1 MCLRLLR
8 FIQKRASKQ
17 PHAWM
22 SRWLLKL
29 AFFNWLKS
37 RNCIKIGPKCILLLP
52 ITRDVVATPCP
63 TLLLFHPGFEPAMA
77 ESKMHKLHIF
87 WIFNRLMLMT
97 PCCGRTFS
105 INTSLR
111 LNEPVWRISSTYW
124 KHFVTPHSSSVSNIW
139 HYTETAVQYG
149 RFCGR
154 GNSPY
159 VDIKR
164 SMQANKTTI
173 HVLHTMKSHVLT
185 IHPFV
190 LASMDS

>member
-1 MCLRLLR
+1 MNQC
-8 FIQKRASKQ
+8 
-17 PHAWM
+17 
-22 SRWLLKL
+22 
-29 AFFNWLKS
+29 
-37 RNCIKIGPKCILLLP
+37 GG
-52 ITRDVVATPCP
+52 
-63 TLLLFHPGFEPAMA
+63 FHPHTENTLSP
-77 ESKMHKLHIF
+77 L
-87 WIFNRLMLMT
+87 T
-97 PCCGRTFS
+97 PQVCRT
-105 INTSLR
+105 
-111 LNEPVWRISSTYW
+111 YG
-124 KHFVTPHSSSVSNIW
+124 

-164 SMQANKTTI
+164 SMQAKKTTI